1 MEIKLHLPE
10 HSFNDTPTK
19 TQLDNCL
26 GDIVNFLN
34 KTAGAYL
41 ASGEY
46 SVADQSLTAFL
57 NATVQLKGAKE
68 LFSGNSNAGLAVP
81 QPGGPRMVR

>member
-26 GDIVNFLN
+26 ADITTFLN
-34 KTAGAYL
+34 KVCGGYL

-46 SVADQSLTAFL
+46 SVADQPLGALL

-68 LFSGNSNAGLAVP
+68 LFAGNSNAGLAIPRPVP
-81 QPGGPRMVR
+81 ERVR